1 MALSA
6 LSSLLAW
13 AYVGSVPAGDGFGI
27 VWGTFVLILLNVVG
41 THVFGLFGTSGGSS
55 DSALSVGWWLGAMMG
70 GSFMFFLLG
79 ILYAST
85 GAAIGSSTG
94 QGIGALYIILSLLLI
109 PFSGFAFMHRSA

>member
-1 MALSA
+1 MDKRAIFAKLKKAWFGVMALSA

-70 GSFMFFLLG
+70 GSFM
-79 ILYAST
+79 
-85 GAAIGSSTG
+85 
-94 QGIGALYIILSLLLI
+94 
-109 PFSGFAFMHRSA
+109 